1 MSNPPQNFYF
11 YNMVKNRTGANWKL
25 NKSTGRQI
33 IMEKAPMNLRP
44 GVNKFAGLEYKGN
57 DFAARPLKALQKAI
71 HIDNAVRSGRAY
83 ISKRSHGE
91 CRKSGFNNNNE

>member
-25 NKSTGRQI
+25 NKSTGKQI

-44 GVNKFAGLEYKGN
+44 GVNGFAGLEYKGN
-57 DFAARPLKALQKAI
+57 DFAPRPLKHYRRQYTSTTPLGVGGPTLAKNLMV
-71 HIDNAVRSGRAY
+71 N
-83 ISKRSHGE
+83 
-91 CRKSGFNNNNE
+91 